1 VVRVCRVPALL
12 QVALTRLALLDPAMA
27 STSALFSGAVFVAA
41 GAYQFSALKHACV
54 TRCQQPFPFFFANW
68 SDRPRDVFRL
78 GVRQGFYCLGCC
90 WALMLLMFVVG
101 TANLVWM
108 LGLALLMAVEKNHAW
123 GRRLAEPLGVVLLAA
138 ACVLSIVAP
147 MTP

>member
-1 VVRVCRVPALL
+1 MRGHRAPA
-12 QVALTRLALLDPAMA
+12 VLA
-27 STSALFSGAVFVAA
+27 VA
-41 GAYQFSALKHACV
+41 GAFQFSRLKYVCLDACRSPLAFIMSYWHGPRPYREALAFAHGVYCV
-54 TRCQQPFPFFFANW
+54 
-68 SDRPRDVFRL
+68 
-78 GVRQGFYCLGCC
+78 GCC